1 MLEYL
6 FVNKNV
12 EKVLMYLYLHG
23 KAHATELS
31 RAFKSS
37 LDPIQK
43 TLRKLEE
50 GGLLVSFLEGRT
62 RVFQW
67 NPRYPFLREIQA
79 LAKKAY
85 EFLPPVAIGAESIR
99 HFETLSTPTGSLR
112 LLTPTD
118 CVKDRLSSFFHWD
131 DKQALE
137 QALLVAKDQPIDLG
151 DIKRWAK
158 VEHHSEKLKKFLK
171 MMSSA

>member
-6 FVNKNV
+6 FANKNV
-12 EKVLMYLYLHG
+12 EKILVYLWLHE
-23 KAHATELS
+23 KANATELS

-67 NPRYPFLREIQA
+67 NPRYPFLPEIQL
-79 LAKKAY
+79 LAKKTLS
-85 EFLPPVAIGAESIR
+85 FLPSHIQENYYQRTKRKRPR
-99 HFETLSTPTGSLR
+99 KTGKPL
-112 LLTPTD
+112 
-118 CVKDRLSSFFHWD
+118 
-131 DKQALE
+131 
-137 QALLVAKDQPIDLG
+137 
-151 DIKRWAK
+151 
-158 VEHHSEKLKKFLK
+158 
-171 MMSSA
+171 